1 MRVLRSAT
9 SSKQLPPKPHQYW
22 AVNDVVLYMFKFLAL
37 VDLLP
42 LTHLNHHL
50 RARTM
55 SYLRGRVTRYTAPFF
70 LQPTD
75 LLHTPTQNTQLTNFF
90 DVLDDTA
97 SWIVGSVALAVAS
110 TLSDPPRPDNLN
122 IIALQRRA
130 GCWYSFM
137 IDCAGFVPVYSG
149 QASGA
154 YARTGSI
161 FSTFQHPLV
170 PAMSV
175 TITFTPRRH
184 LGFLFFASPNT
195 DQLVAISASEI
206 ITPYLDAVSAQAHI
220 LGWRPTMR
228 VVTQYPITLHPTY
241 RVTTAFPGAID
252 LHNSTKEWTRPCGS
266 ICPGKRRYATR
277 LEGISHIQWVTDETA
292 RERPE
297 DLTLHIMGRSKMWF
311 RTGISCRNATCPLR
325 VTNDPGGRGS
335 PGCTHRSESMEGS
348 RDDRFAEDAT
358 TTAESLRIFEDED
371 GRLPEQLQTL
381 PMFASPAI
389 SGPRCPASLTL
400 HQHAVVKIVEGH
412 HQQALRAAP
421 QRVQQLLMFVRGP
434 AGSGKSSLILA
445 LEQLFV
451 TLGQPQLFA
460 KTACTVPSAA
470 LIGGHAV
477 AGWAGIPAGLSS
489 TMDWLHRPTPAADTR
504 ILAAAYLAIDHWSML
519 SCEWL
524 VQLEAK
530 LSFVRARFDPLNN
543 LPFGGLNIIIFG
555 DTHGQRRFLRP
566 GTPFYHE
573 PTNATEYGRRGQQL
587 NSMFQTVVTLE
598 HATAEPD
605 DKWARLLAEMR
616 AGRATNDGTSTLGR
630 RTLTNRS
637 PNLPNFYKAPW
648 ATAPLIAT
656 HCAVVAKWNAKAL
669 LKHRRL
675 TGHTIY
681 VIKAEDRFA
690 GVGGKRLNA
699 MEQER
704 LAQLPVKITRLPT
717 LVALAVGAPVFLQ
730 HGGSWDLAHIIDITP
745 DAREIPANDDMR
757 LVLDHLPTV
766 TVRLVQDDQLFV
778 VPPSTSTFR
787 HEMFEDGISGIVER
801 RQIKMRLAFAMLAHE
816 AHGHSFEAVILDLAT
831 PPMMRPMDYFL
842 LHSVLSKA
850 RSVDT
855 VIILRTLAT
864 PPVVA
869 PPALIAADNTVTA
882 LSTIT
887 MIRSLLFS

>member
-252 LHNSTKEWTRPCGS
+252 LHNSTKEWTR
-266 ICPGKRRYATR
+266 
-277 LEGISHIQWVTDETA
+277 
-292 RERPE
+292 
-297 DLTLHIMGRSKMWF
+297 
-311 RTGISCRNATCPLR
+311 
-325 VTNDPGGRGS
+325 RGS

-587 NSMFQTVVTLE
+587 NSMFQTVLTLE

-787 HEMFEDGISGIVER
+787 HEMFEDGISGIIER